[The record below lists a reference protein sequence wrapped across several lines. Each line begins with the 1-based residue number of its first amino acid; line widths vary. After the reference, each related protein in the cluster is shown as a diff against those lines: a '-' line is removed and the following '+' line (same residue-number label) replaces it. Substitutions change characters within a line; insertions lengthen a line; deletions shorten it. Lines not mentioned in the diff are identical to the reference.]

1 MEQQELERIVK
12 SGGRRIELYA
22 ELGTYFAPD
31 GSLTEAAFRSF
42 VSEQLTSRLT
52 GSDAAGAGAW
62 LSSYLANVLNYLEE
76 KGMHGVTLR
85 LFEVAVDESAK
96 LGVTGIV
103 MEPRVLQGLLT
114 MASGKGPAGA
124 TRRHAPDEKRKR
136 ILDCALA
143 VFTERGFH
151 QITMDEIAA
160 ESGVA
165 KGTVYRYFKSKE
177 DLLDQLLVSTSQM
190 IVQRFSKTFSGSQNV
205 LDEIEVFIVDWLQ
218 FISDNHALY
227 RLIQAEGIIPH
238 SGRRAKF
245 YEYLMSNFPMAK
257 ERIVALNAAGEL
269 KMVSF
274 STVAYGILGFID
286 GVVNKWFRAGM
297 SYPLRDEAPVILEV
311 LFNGFAKEKGR
322 PRVFFHAPEEREGQS
337 NQP

>member
-1 MEQQELERIVK
+1 MEEQELERIVK

-22 ELGTYFAPD
+22 ELGSYFSPD
-31 GSLTEAAFRSF
+31 GSLNEPAFRSF
-42 VSEQLTSRLT
+42 VTEQLKGRLS
-52 GSDAAGAGAW
+52 GADEANAGGW
-62 LSSYLANVLNYLEE
+62 LSSYLADVLEYLEK
-76 KGMHGVTLR
+76 KGMQEVTLR

-96 LGVTGIV
+96 LGVGGIV
-103 MEPRVLQGLLT
+103 MDPRALQGLLS
-114 MASGKGPAGA
+114 MAARKGPSGPM
-124 TRRHAPDEKRKR
+124 RRYAPDEKRKR
-136 ILDCALA
+136 ILDCALT

-177 DLLDQLLVSTSQM
+177 DLLDQLLVATSQM
-190 IVQRFSKTFSGSQNV
+190 IVERFSRTFSGGHNV

-227 RLIQAEGIIPH
+227 RLIQAEGVIPH

-269 KMVSF
+269 KTVSF
-274 STVAYGILGFID
+274 STVAYGILGFVD
-286 GVVNKWFRAGM
+286 GVVNKWFRSGM

-322 PRVFFHAPEEREGQS
+322 PRVFFQAPEDHEGHS
-337 NQP
+337 NQS